1 MGLIAE
7 MAGIASGLVPS
18 AEAPLQKKVGN
29 RLLQLLAPEDFRLLA
44 PGLQQVPL
52 EPGAVLARAGDPI
65 EDLCFPEAGVIG
77 FVDVLDSG
85 QRLAVALTGK
95 EGFVGWPLLLGNDRW
110 PHEAVVRA
118 ERGTA
123 LRIAA
128 ADLRDAMAAS
138 ERIRTVLLRYT
149 SSLTAQMTRT
159 IVSNLIHPVERRTAR
174 WFLLY
179 HDRVSG
185 DEIVIT
191 HEELGVMLGVRRES
205 ITQALHLLEGEGA
218 LKGFRG
224 RLMVRDRQVLE
235 RFAGET
241 YGFAEAEY
249 ARLVVGDASDAGERS
264 DAAAI

>member
-1 MGLIAE
+1 VGLTAE
-7 MAGIASGLVPS
+7 VEGIASRLVS
-18 AEAPLQKKVGN
+18 STEAPSQKEVGN
-29 RLLQLLAPEDFRLLA
+29 RLLQLLAPEDYHLLA
-44 PGLQQVPL
+44 PYLQRVPL
-52 EPGAVLARAGDPI
+52 EPGAVLAHAGDRI

-77 FVDVLDSG
+77 FVDVLADG

-95 EGFVGWPLLLGNDRW
+95 DGFVGWPLLLGNDRW
-110 PHEAVVRA
+110 PHEAIVRA
-118 ERGTA
+118 ERGNA
-123 LRIAA
+123 LKIAV
-128 ADLRDAMAAS
+128 ADLRDAMEAS

-174 WFLLY
+174 WLLLY

-218 LKGFRG
+218 LKGYRG
-224 RLMVRDRQVLE
+224 RLVVRDRQVLE

-249 ARLVVGDASDAGERS
+249 ARLVVGIASDRT
-264 DAAAI
+264 DPKAI